1 MKLFEQALMFATEKH
16 SGQVRKTNSIP
27 FILHPMEVAA
37 IVGTITGDEEVLSA
51 ALLHDTVED
60 AGVTLK
66 ELEEK
71 FGTRV
76 MKLVES
82 ETENKR
88 WDIPAEQTWRIRKEE
103 SLQVLKNSEDI
114 GVKIVW
120 LGDKLSNMRS
130 FHRAYLKKGNAL
142 WQSFHQSDVSQQQWY
157 YTTVATYLSDLKEY
171 DAYREYIDL
180 LKVVFPKIN
189 GGNFNGI

>member
-1 MKLFEQALMFATEKH
+1 MELFEKAIEFATKKH
-16 SGQVRKTNSIP
+16 RGQVRKTNSAP

-37 IVGTITGDEEVLSA
+37 IVGSMTGDREVLCA

-60 AGVTLK
+60 AGVTLN
-66 ELEEK
+66 EIEDM

-76 MKLVES
+76 MNLVKS

-88 WDIPAEQTWRIRKEE
+88 NDVPAEQTWKIRKTE
-103 SLQVLKNSEDI
+103 SLEVLKNSSDI
-114 GVKIVW
+114 GVKMVW

-130 FHRAYLKKGNAL
+130 FHRAYLKKGDAL
-142 WQSFHQSDVSQQQWY
+142 WQSFHQSDVKEQQWY
-157 YTTVATYLSDLKEY
+157 YTTVAAYLKDLKEY

-180 LKVVFPKIN
+180 MKIVFPKIN
-189 GGNFNGI
+189 GGSF